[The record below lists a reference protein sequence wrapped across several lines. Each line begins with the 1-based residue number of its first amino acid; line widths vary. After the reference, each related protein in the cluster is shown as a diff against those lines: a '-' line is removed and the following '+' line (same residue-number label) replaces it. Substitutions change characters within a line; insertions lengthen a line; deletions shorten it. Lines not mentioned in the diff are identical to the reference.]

1 MIPTQNKYMV
11 VGNGRVPTYS
21 ALQSLP
27 NKNVDHISVEL
38 PDWFRNYNGRKYIKV
53 YGTQVYFLR
62 LQSGDDDD
70 KYTFDQIVP
79 LEATLHSDI
88 AKDTNTGIIVDPL
101 PNLPAAPGPDETAIW
116 GKKSWWETGPF
127 SGTIND
133 IYDQY
138 ILTVNNFYTPKL
150 YEYTDPTI
158 QEIRFWFKNRYGVRM
173 PIFYLI
179 KNDANDLLSAML
191 LFKIEME
198 LITE

>member
-11 VGNGRVPTYS
+11 VGNGRVLIYS

-27 NKNVDHISVEL
+27 NKTVDHISVEL
-38 PDWFRNYNGRKYIKV
+38 PEWFRNFSGKKYIKV

-62 LQSGDDDD
+62 IQTG
-70 KYTFDQIVP
+70 
-79 LEATLHSDI
+79 I
-88 AKDTNTGIIVDPL
+88 AKNTNSGLIIDSL
-101 PNLPAAPGPDETAIW
+101 PDLPAAPGNSEPQYW
-116 GKKSWWETGPF
+116 LETGPF

-138 ILTVNNFYTPKL
+138 VLTVNNFYTQKL

-158 QEIRFWFKNRYGVRM
+158 QEIRFWFKNRYGVRL
-173 PIFYLI
+173 PIFHLV
-179 KNDANDLLSAML
+179 KKDTDLYSTML